1 MANRIPGAD
10 FNCKSLFCCYSG
22 RKLGPYSNSKQSI
35 IVHCFG
41 EVSEWLIEQP
51 WKGCVGLVPTAGS
64 NPALSVMSERDAASF
79 FTCCTCRVFSIF
91 DCFVAVCPPSLGSS
105 EYVWHSLILLYH
117 WCRIVNRDKRSWI
130 MNLRRWS

>member
-1 MANRIPGAD
+1 MANRIPGVD

-22 RKLGPYSNSKQSI
+22 RKLGPYSNTKQSI

-64 NPALSVMSERDAASF
+64 NPAISVTLERVV
-79 FTCCTCRVFSIF
+79 T
-91 DCFVAVCPPSLGSS
+91 SS
-105 EYVWHSLILLYH
+105 STSVENVLQITYFYA
-117 WCRIVNRDKRSWI
+117 KQTQFPKG
-130 MNLRRWS
+130 